1 MPPAS
6 GRRHR
11 DRRSSGRTA
20 HRRDPAAAGADQVV
34 AVLYHAHYQSL
45 TRIAALLVSDTATA
59 EDIVQA
65 AFVSLHRAW
74 RYLRDE
80 DSALAHL
87 REAVVNGARSRDAAR
102 ADSPTRPGGVRY
114 ASVPGHSIPGTP
126 LQAAL
131 QALPAQQREAL
142 VLTYYAEWPDAQIAA
157 AMGITAPAVVSHTA
171 RGISTLRAYGVLD
184 C

>member
-6 GRRHR
+6 GRRHG
-11 DRRSSGRTA
+11 DRRSSGRAA
-20 HRRDPAAAGADQVV
+20 HRRDPVAARADQVV
-34 AVLYHAHYQSL
+34 AVLYHAHYRSL
-45 TRIAALLVSDTATA
+45 TRIAALLVGDTATA
-59 EDIVQA
+59 ENIVQA

-87 REAVVNGARSRDAAR
+87 REAVVTGTRSRDAAS
-102 ADSPTRPGGVRY
+102 ADSPTRPGVRY
-114 ASVPGHSIPGTP
+114 ASGPGHSSPGTP

-157 AMGITAPAVVSHTA
+157 AMGITGTAVVSHTA
-171 RGISTLRAYGVLD
+171 RGISTLRACGALD